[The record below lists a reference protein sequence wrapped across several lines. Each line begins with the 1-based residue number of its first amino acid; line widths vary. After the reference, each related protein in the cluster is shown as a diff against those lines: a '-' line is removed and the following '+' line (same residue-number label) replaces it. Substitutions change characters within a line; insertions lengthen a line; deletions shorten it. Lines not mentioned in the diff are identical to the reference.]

1 MATDRA
7 SNREGNLFCVR
18 GRGSG
23 DADFFGWSVGGGAE
37 VALSPKWSARFDY
50 QFTNF
55 SSEKVNYPGGQF
67 DFDPDANTYRGSLIY
82 RF

>member
-1 MATDRA
+1 MPICPLPA
-7 SNREGNLFCVR
+7 SAAAPVAPT
-18 GRGSG
+18 SS
-23 DADFFGWSVGGGAE
+23 AGASAA
-37 VALSPKWSARFDY
+37 ALSPKWSARFDY